1 MSFVFSSLN
10 LQWSFLTIKLT
21 LTLNSKD
28 NKQLHV
34 EHAWVLVVCLTHLG
48 LLIFILFFLNL
59 VNNFT
64 SSLWMAPLK
73 KKAFGHAWLPGLG
86 YLTSV
91 AYSSIENVKAGW
103 IENSSLSPQREPR
116 VTTKN
121 SSVPH
126 PDWSPVVFVDRYLE
140 KHITPSTL
148 KTNIRQNP
156 LYMDVKSV
164 IEQNETSHPSWTVK
178 DYDTQANHSNLA
190 EYLQVICG
198 KVKRLWK
205 INKVNV
211 CLDTQNSC

>member
-1 MSFVFSSLN
+1 MDISALPNNNHPEKFLQLDVGMLPATHSMFQVGAVMSS
-10 LQWSFLTIKLT
+10 
-21 LTLNSKD
+21 
-28 NKQLHV
+28 
-34 EHAWVLVVCLTHLG
+34 
-48 LLIFILFFLNL
+48 
-59 VNNFT
+59 
-64 SSLWMAPLK
+64 
-73 KKAFGHAWLPGLG
+73 

-103 IENSSLSPQREPR
+103 IENSPLSPQREPR
-116 VTTKN
+116 VTTKS

-178 DYDTQANHSNLA
+178 DYDSQTNHRNLA
-190 EYLQVICG
+190 DYLQEEDKTPKDLDFWLEDLYTPGFDSLLKRKEAERRRRLCKIISSIIVI
-198 KVKRLWK
+198 
-205 INKVNV
+205 V
-211 CLDTQNSC
+211 CALLLFIALAVVLQKNI